1 MDHSLISLMT
11 FFITVSQN
19 KEFFSASSIIKI
31 LGIFLIVVLVENSYT
46 DHLRIVTYCL
56 KDTVTIIKKPRTS
69 EVSSME
75 APDLSSTT
83 LWGFLVVGGGGLG
96 SVLQHVL
103 GSVALVLSGQQ
114 NWP

>member
-1 MDHSLISLMT
+1 MKKPMT
-11 FFITVSQN
+11 S
-19 KEFFSASSIIKI
+19 EASSI
-31 LGIFLIVVLVENSYT
+31 
-46 DHLRIVTYCL
+46 
-56 KDTVTIIKKPRTS
+56 
-69 EVSSME
+69 E

-103 GSVALVLSGQQ
+103 GRVALVLSGQQ